1 MLWLRIIDVFHHSG
15 LSGGSKRG
23 ELVLGRGPDGDRGRA
38 APPLRGKTRLWPTRA
53 GVRRPRAGP
62 CRLGPVVAG
71 TRMARFHRLYMLFQP
86 GTMGWLSPRAGNG
99 ANVHLMRLP
108 AARRRPRRRC
118 SGRNRRASGVIL
130 SYYVNY
136 CWNGCGACRLGTLHR
151 SVILL
156 GMCPDL
162 CDSGDKVDSQ

>member
-86 GTMGWLSPRAGNG
+86 GTYGLAVSARREWSQRA
-99 ANVHLMRLP
+99 RDE
-108 AARRRPRRRC
+108 AARGPAPTKTALLRSKPAGIGGDSELLRKLLLERLRRVSSWHAASISDTAWDVPR
-118 SGRNRRASGVIL
+118 S
-130 SYYVNY
+130 
-136 CWNGCGACRLGTLHR
+136 
-151 SVILL
+151 
-156 GMCPDL
+156 M
-162 CDSGDKVDSQ
+162 